1 MAQIG
6 RIESGVSSRFERTSK
21 KAPAS
26 WQRPFLLF
34 ASSLCHRRVLDA
46 RTLTSTVA
54 MQGQWKLGTGITIPT
69 SSAIFP
75 GTLASPSQATRSSFL
90 LHPARAGRTL
100 NEWIVDN
107 PIAGSFEETCAV
119 RPPCV
124 PPGGSALSSFRLRK
138 RIVVRHVDPVSHC
151 GVTTVVSAPVPATRF
166 PFPSMG
172 SFASLTTGLR
182 ESEGKLMSALFCAG

>member
-1 MAQIG
+1 
-6 RIESGVSSRFERTSK
+6 
-21 KAPAS
+21 
-26 WQRPFLLF
+26 
-34 ASSLCHRRVLDA
+34 
-46 RTLTSTVA
+46 

-107 PIAGSFEETCAV
+107 PFRDSVEDTYEV

-124 PPGGSALSSFRLRK
+124 PPGALALSSMRVCK
-138 RIVVRHVDPVSHC
+138 GIVVRHVELGSHF
-151 GVTTVVSAPVPATRF
+151 GVTTVVSA
-166 PFPSMG
+166 
-172 SFASLTTGLR
+172 
-182 ESEGKLMSALFCAG
+182 